1 MRVRDVDLKLL
12 RVFETVVAYKGFSGA
27 QAELNLSA
35 ASISGY
41 ISALEERLGTK
52 LCQRGRAGFALTEK
66 GELIHVEA
74 VRLLAAMDDF
84 AANAGAIRGRLVG
97 TLKIGVVD
105 CTITDPNSPL
115 TQALRRFGQNDHHVR
130 HELTIQS
137 PQDLQRGV
145 LDGKLHLA
153 IGSFP
158 SKVSA
163 LKYERLYSEDQLFYC
178 GRGHPLFERN
188 EVSIEQVRQSPI
200 VARGYWRRADLGRI
214 GAASEAAMVDS
225 MEAQAILIR
234 TGAYVGF
241 LPAHYAL
248 YWEERGE
255 LRCLLPDELGY
266 PAPFDMIIRRGVP
279 ETAVLQQIMSDLRA
293 AAAGLA
299 PASATDAAGRPD
311 RRNGR
316 GPLRSPTS

>member
-1 MRVRDVDLKLL
+1 VRVLDVDIKLL
-12 RVFETVVAYKGFSGA
+12 RVFQTVVAHKGFAAA
-27 QAELNLSA
+27 QTELNLSA

-66 GELIHVEA
+66 GELIHAEA
-74 VRLLAAMDDF
+74 VRLLAAMDEF

-97 TLKIGVVD
+97 TLKIGIVD
-105 CTITDPNSPL
+105 CTVTDANSPL
-115 TQALRRFGQNDHHVR
+115 TEALRRFGQNDHHVR

-145 LDGKLHLA
+145 LDGRLHLA

-158 SKVSA
+158 SRVGA
-163 LKYERLYSEDQLFYC
+163 LKYERLYAENQLFYC
-178 GRGHPLFERN
+178 GKGHPLFDRN
-188 EVSIEQVRQSPI
+188 EVTIEHVRQSPI

-214 GAASEAAMVDS
+214 GVASEAAVVDS

-234 TGAYVGF
+234 TGAYLGF

-248 YWEERGE
+248 AWEEKGE
-255 LRCLLPDELGY
+255 LRCLLPDKLGY
-266 PAPFDMIIRRGVP
+266 PAPFDMIIRRSAP
-279 ETAVLQQIMSDLRA
+279 ETAVLQQIMSDLKVA
-293 AAAGLA
+293 ASSLAA
-299 PASATDAAGRPD
+299 
-311 RRNGR
+311 
-316 GPLRSPTS
+316 

>member
-1 MRVRDVDLKLL
+1 MRVLDVDLKLL
-12 RVFETVVAYKGFSGA
+12 RVFETVVAHKGFAAA
-27 QAELNLSA
+27 QTELNLSA

-41 ISALEERLGTK
+41 ISALEERLGTR

-66 GELIHVEA
+66 GELIHAEA
-74 VRLLAAMDDF
+74 VRMLAAMDEF

-105 CTITDPNSPL
+105 CTVTDPNSPL
-115 TQALRRFGQNDHHVR
+115 TEALRRFAQHDHHVR
-130 HELTIQS
+130 HELVIQS

-145 LDGKLHLA
+145 LDGRLHLA

-158 SKVSA
+158 SRVGA
-163 LKYERLYSEDQLFYC
+163 LKYSRLYTEHQLFYC
-178 GRGHPLFERN
+178 GKGNPLFDRN
-188 EVSIEQVRQSPI
+188 DVTIEQIRQSPI

-214 GAASEAAMVDS
+214 GAASEAAVVDS

-241 LPAHYAL
+241 LPAHYAR

-255 LRCLLPDELGY
+255 FRCLLPEKLGY

-279 ETAVLQQIMSDLRA
+279 ETAVLQQIMSDLSA
-293 AAAGLA
+293 AARSLA
-299 PASATDAAGRPD
+299 AD
-311 RRNGR
+311 
-316 GPLRSPTS
+316 

>member
-1 MRVRDVDLKLL
+1 MRVLDVDLKLL
-12 RVFETVVAYKGFSGA
+12 RVFQTVVAYKSFSGA
-27 QAELNLSA
+27 QTELNLSA

-41 ISALEERLGTK
+41 ISALEERMGTK

-66 GELIHVEA
+66 GELIHAEA

-105 CTITDPNSPL
+105 CTVTDPNAPL
-115 TQALRRFGQNDHHVR
+115 TDALRRFGQNDHHVR

-158 SKVSA
+158 SRISA
-163 LKYERLYSEDQLFYC
+163 LRYERLYTENQLFYC
-178 GRGHPLFERN
+178 GRGHPLFDEN
-188 EVSIEQVRQSPI
+188 EVSIEQVRLSPI

-214 GAASEAAMVDS
+214 GVASEAAMVDS

-241 LPAHYAL
+241 LPAHYARG
-248 YWEERGE
+248 WEERGE
-255 LRCLLPDELGY
+255 LRCLLPEKLGY
-266 PAPFDMIIRRGVP
+266 PAPFDMILRRGAP
-279 ETAVLQQIMSDLRA
+279 ETAVLQQIMSDLRSA
-293 AAAGLA
+293 AAHLNPTEA
-299 PASATDAAGRPD
+299 PRLHSSAESKIDA
-311 RRNGR
+311 
-316 GPLRSPTS
+316 